1 MLEDIGQM
9 NDEVM
14 QNDKQPKN
22 ILYYQLNQLY
32 QNIMC
37 LFYIY
42 LNYLFITTV
51 FLIEYSLISNLF
63 FCLRS
68 LMIKIS

>member
-9 NDEVM
+9 NDGVM

-42 LNYLFITTV
+42 LNYLFITTA
-51 FLIEYSLISNLF
+51 FLIEYYDEYSLISNF
-63 FCLRS
+63 FFS
-68 LMIKIS
+68 S